1 MNLIMDTYSI
11 DKCLSPFRYR
21 MWLIRYI
28 ILKKREV
35 FMKEIGLKLKT
46 RREENGVTAE
56 EAAEDL
62 KLRPSQIIDI
72 EEGNIKNFKDVFY
85 LKYFIRDYAKY
96 LGLDSEK
103 ILDEFNEYL
112 FDETSKIPVDLI
124 KEAKKEK
131 NETLSNEKSSPYT
144 KSSKRKI
151 SIPKIIIGLG
161 VIIVLIV
168 VGYVLVSNYKGNDFS
183 DNNITYSIR
192 R

>member
-1 MNLIMDTYSI
+1 
-11 DKCLSPFRYR
+11 
-21 MWLIRYI
+21 
-28 ILKKREV
+28 
-35 FMKEIGLKLKT
+35 MKDIGLKLKEK
-46 RREENGVTAE
+46 REENGVSVE

-62 KLRPSQIIDI
+62 KMRPSQIISLESGKKED
-72 EEGNIKNFKDVFY
+72 FKDVIS

>member
-35 FMKEIGLKLKT
+35 FMKEIGLKLKA

-96 LGLDSEK
+96 LGLDAEA
-103 ILDEFNEYL
+103 IVDEFNEFL
-112 FDETSKIPVDLI
+112 FDYTSKIPI
-124 KEAKKEK
+124 KDIEEAKNSKK
-131 NETLSNEKSSPYT
+131 NEKKKVVSPYT
-144 KSSKRKI
+144 LVDKRKF
-151 SIPKIIIGLG
+151 SIPKYVIIIMVVFGLL
-161 VIIVLIV
+161 LI
-168 VGYVLVSNYKGNDFS
+168 GYVVINSLQNDDFQEDEIS
-183 DNNITYSIR
+183 YLGKR
-192 R
+192 

>member
-21 MWLIRYI
+21 MWLIGYI

-96 LGLDSEK
+96 LGLDAEA
-103 ILDEFNEYL
+103 IVDEFNEFL
-112 FDETSKIPVDLI
+112 FDYTSKIPI
-124 KEAKKEK
+124 KDIEEAKNSKK
-131 NETLSNEKSSPYT
+131 NEKKKVVSPYT
-144 KSSKRKI
+144 LVDKRKF
-151 SIPKIIIGLG
+151 SIPKYVIIIMVVFGLL
-161 VIIVLIV
+161 LI
-168 VGYVLVSNYKGNDFS
+168 GYVVINSLQNDDFQEDEIS
-183 DNNITYSIR
+183 YLEKR
-192 R
+192 